1 MKGSPWRRDVV
12 QVCYCDGFASP
23 LLSTCTA
30 ARLFDN
36 VPGANVKKANIEIG
50 LRQGFGGAITAVE
63 QHPIRSTPTA
73 SSPVTRGRYVIHL
86 SSTLRQKMQDPAVF
100 WVADCNVY
108 SKYHNQSSY
117 YTVNKVQLGKMMVLN
132 RQRGTVALLLLL
144 AAACEAFTTIVV
156 PPSVGRHQSVTTTA
170 PARREFFASSWT
182 RLQLSSED
190 SESNE
195 EGGSNPDPAAS
206 AVDDDEV
213 DEENE
218 PAEEDEEEKEEQEDP
233 ELKALKEEI
242 AQLEQDLKNARRKVA
257 DVSDRADD
265 FTKTGYAR
273 RVAEMENM
281 RRARSVRA
289 VLLCCC
295 GLVAMA

>member
-1 MKGSPWRRDVV
+1 
-12 QVCYCDGFASP
+12 
-23 LLSTCTA
+23 
-30 ARLFDN
+30 
-36 VPGANVKKANIEIG
+36 
-50 LRQGFGGAITAVE
+50 
-63 QHPIRSTPTA
+63 
-73 SSPVTRGRYVIHL
+73 
-86 SSTLRQKMQDPAVF
+86 
-100 WVADCNVY
+100 
-108 SKYHNQSSY
+108 
-117 YTVNKVQLGKMMVLN
+117 MVLN

-218 PAEEDEEEKEEQEDP
+218 TTDEDEEEEEEEEEQEDP

-257 DVSDRADD
+257 DVGDRADD

-281 RRARSVRA
+281 RRARSVRVMA
-289 VLLCCC
+289 FTLLWLGYFGFDYCLLVLSVLIFSFIHTDAAIIQQIRCNCRC
-295 GLVAMA
+295 SDRVFARLGQADQFARSIQRRRVWPKILGACRWYESCLYGNGCHGIHGCSW